1 MSEDVGILLQRLVA
15 RAERDPDVLAIIL
28 FGSQARAGAGPRSDV
43 DVCLVLDLGVSAGL
57 PASRKRLEYLA
68 CGDVDLTI
76 FQQLPLYVRSRI
88 LKEGRVMFVR
98 DEDRLYDLAVRT
110 ARSFEGFRHHYRR
123 YLDAV
128 ARD

>member
-1 MSEDVGILLQRLVA
+1 MSADVEGLLRRLIT
-15 RAERDPDVLAIIL
+15 RAEQDADVLAIIM
-28 FGSQARAGAGPRSDV
+28 FGSRARGEVAPQSDV
-43 DVCLVLDLGVSAGL
+43 DVCLVLDPAAPVGL
-57 PASRKRLEYLA
+57 PASQKRLEYLST
-68 CGDVDLTI
+68 GDVDLTI

-88 LKEGRVMFVR
+88 LREGRVVFVR
-98 DEDRLYDLAVRT
+98 DEDQLYELAVRT